1 MKKCP
6 FCLAEL
12 HEGALICPYCGS
24 DLMVTVP
31 MRVVVRQK
39 AMEQARKKS
48 SFVALILI
56 VTSVILLI
64 GSLAAILILLWYS
77 Y

>member
-12 HEGALICPYCGS
+12 HEGVMVCPYCGS
-24 DLMVTVP
+24 DLMITIP
-31 MRVVVRQK
+31 MRVVTRQK
-39 AMEQARKKS
+39 AREQAKKKS
-48 SFVALILI
+48 SLIARIVIVSSITLFITSLAVILI
-56 VTSVILLI
+56 F
-64 GSLAAILILLWYS
+64 LWYS